1 MDHLGD
7 DRMLMFAT
15 DYPHWDFD
23 SPARALPG
31 SIPKPLR
38 NKDLR
43 RQRRRVLR
51 SGMMRH
57 PVCPL
62 EEIAA
67 GAMKEVTVGQR
78 SLLLI
83 RSRSQVFALRN
94 ILSGPGCETV
104 WRGADGRLRGQR
116 GGRLSTRQVR
126 DNRPLSLTQLGV
138 RRLQRPLPEQ
148 PRPSPRGLLRSG
160 GRGWSRFSVPL
171 RCRNAPGRQPR
182 SGKGSRDPE
191 ALSWQ
196 PVYNK
201 GELA

>member
-94 ILSGPGCETV
+94 ICPDQGAKLSGGVLTAAS
-104 WRGADGRLRGQR
+104 GANGVGDYRLDKSG
-116 GGRLSTRQVR
+116 TIVR
-126 DNRPLSLTQLGV
+126 CP
-138 RRLQRPLPEQ
+138 
-148 PRPSPRGLLRSG
+148 
-160 GRGWSRFSVPL
+160 
-171 RCRNAPGRQPR
+171 
-182 SGKGSRDPE
+182 
-191 ALSWQ
+191 
-196 PVYNK
+196 
-201 GELA
+201 